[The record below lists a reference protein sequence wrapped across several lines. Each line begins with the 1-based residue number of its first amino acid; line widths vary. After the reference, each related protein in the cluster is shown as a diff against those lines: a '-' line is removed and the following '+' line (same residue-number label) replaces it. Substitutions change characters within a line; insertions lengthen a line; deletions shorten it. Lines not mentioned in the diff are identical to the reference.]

1 MPITRR
7 ILGRQ
12 AATSLYG
19 RTRGEGLSYDTPGMT
34 LVPGD
39 VPEGF
44 HEHTGSRV
52 LGTGDAVFRRVGYGL
67 MHWGVLKGAGYQIKT
82 SHEAVNVGGRASMS
96 VPVVWPLAVVGAC
109 EVVDVVATGRSL
121 GFSLGTLVSHPAS
134 GEELFVLTHRDDD
147 QVEFS
152 VRSLSRPNKWYG
164 RGPFARSFQGR
175 AIKKYLQ
182 AAEQLAAEP
191 STDLVAAG

>member
-12 AATSLYG
+12 AAISLYG
-19 RTRGEGLSYDTPGMT
+19 RTRDDAITYDTPGMT
-34 LVPGD
+34 LVEGE
-39 VPEGF
+39 VPDGYR
-44 HEHTGSRV
+44 EHSVSRV
-52 LGTGDAVFRRVGYGL
+52 VGSGDEVFRRVGYSV
-67 MHWGVLKGAGYQIKT
+67 MHWGLLTGAGF
-82 SHEAVNVGGRASMS
+82 AVKSEHSSVTRHAHVSMS
-96 VPVVWPLAVVGAC
+96 VPVLWPLAVVGAC

-147 QVEFS
+147 RVEFS

-175 AIKKYLQ
+175 AIKKYLL
-182 AAEQLAAEP
+182 AAQKLAAEP
-191 STDLVAAG
+191 STDLVAAS